1 MSFCDGKRGWEESAP
16 LLQHDMFHRLAQQEG
31 NTLKVFSGSSKFS
44 DPRVGFF
51 FPPLSYLNWLSKGHY
66 R

>member
-51 FPPLSYLNWLSKGHY
+51 FPPSHI
-66 R
+66 